1 VKEMASSN
9 DEDLTV
15 ALVGDLN
22 LGTPIKPDIVL
33 DLIKKD
39 FAAIDV
45 KFCNLEGCLF
55 NPNILL
61 EHKPGWR
68 HCDHALAKVLAELKL
83 NAAACANN
91 VHFGEAAIKH
101 SLSVLDK
108 HKIAHA
114 GAGMNRSEARRPAI
128 FESHG
133 TTFGLLSYTSVFWPI
148 GQVASD
154 KTAGV
159 ATVKAYTSYEPHR
172 RLFEMP
178 GAPPT
183 TLTRPDEKDCEEV
196 RNEIVE
202 LRKKV
207 DILAVYFHWGVSG
220 QHEVC
225 QYQAALGRLAINA
238 GADLVVGS
246 HPHVIQAIEV
256 YEGKPIFYSLGNF
269 IFGSDFKPARGYRNG
284 LVAMAEVRNRKVA
297 TIWTIPSALNEKEQP
312 ALLRPDQPESAAIM
326 DNVGRMSSMFGT
338 KLSRDG
344 SRYLVLAT

>member
-1 VKEMASSN
+1 MASNNGQGLS
-9 DEDLTV
+9 V
-15 ALVGDLN
+15 ALVGDVN
-22 LGTPIKPDIVL
+22 LGTPINPDNVL
-33 DLIKKD
+33 DLIKAD
-39 FAAIDV
+39 FDSFDI

-55 NPNILL
+55 DPNVLL

-68 HCDHALAKVLAELKL
+68 HCDHALGEVLSELKI

-91 VHFGEAAIKH
+91 VHFGQAAIKH

-128 FESHG
+128 FEAHG

-148 GQVASD
+148 GQAATE
-154 KTAGV
+154 KNAGV
-159 ATVKAYTSYEPHR
+159 AAVKVYTSYEPHR

-183 TLTRPDEKDCEEV
+183 TLTRPDEKDSEEIT
-196 RNEIVE
+196 NEISE

-207 DILAVYFHWGVSG
+207 DVLVVYFHWGVSG

-225 QYQAALGRLAINA
+225 QYQTALGRLAIDA
-238 GADLVVGS
+238 GADLVAGS
-246 HPHVIQAIEV
+246 HPHVVQAIEI
-256 YEGKPIFYSLGNF
+256 YKGKPIFYSLGNF

-284 LVAMAEVRNRKVA
+284 LVAIAEVKNRQIANVSVA
-297 TIWTIPSALNEKEQP
+297 PSALNEKEQP
-312 ALLRPDQPESAAIM
+312 ALLRSDEPASTAIV
-326 DNVGRMSSMFGT
+326 DRIRTLSSMFGT
-338 KLSRDG
+338 KLSGHDNRF
-344 SRYLVLAT
+344 LLTT

>member
-1 VKEMASSN
+1 MASNNEQGLS
-9 DEDLTV
+9 V

-22 LGTPIKPDIVL
+22 LGTPINPNNVL
-33 DLIKKD
+33 DLIRTD
-39 FAAIDV
+39 FDSFDM

-55 NPNILL
+55 DPNVLL

-68 HCDHALAKVLAELKL
+68 HCDHTLAKVLGELKL

-108 HKIAHA
+108 QNIAHA
-114 GAGMNRSEARRPAI
+114 GAGMNWSEAHHPAV

-148 GQVASD
+148 GQAATE

-159 ATVKAYTSYEPHR
+159 ATVKVYTSYEPHR

-196 RNEIVE
+196 IHEITE

-207 DILAVYFHWGVSG
+207 DVLVVYFHWGVSG
-220 QHEVC
+220 QREVC
-225 QYQAALGRLAINA
+225 QYQTALGRLAINA

-246 HPHVIQAIEV
+246 HPHVVQAIEV
-256 YEGKPIFYSLGNF
+256 YKGKPIFYSLGNF

-284 LVAMAEVRNRKVA
+284 LVAIADVENRAVVRVL
-297 TIWTIPSALNEKEQP
+297 IVPSAINEREQP
-312 ALLRPDQPESAAIM
+312 ALLGPDQSESAALM
-326 DNVGRMSSMFGT
+326 DNVKRLSSVFGT
-338 KLSRDG
+338 QFIRHRD
-344 SRYLVLAT
+344 RFLVAAT

>member
-1 VKEMASSN
+1 MPSN
-9 DEDLTV
+9 TGHGLSV

-22 LGTPIKPDIVL
+22 LGTPINPDNVL
-33 DLIKKD
+33 DLIKTD
-39 FAAIDV
+39 FDAFDI

-55 NPNILL
+55 DPNVLL

-68 HCDHALAKVLAELKL
+68 HCDHARVQVLAELEI

-101 SLSVLDK
+101 SLSLLDK
-108 HKIAHA
+108 HNIAHA
-114 GAGMNRSEARRPAI
+114 GAGMNRNEARRPAI
-128 FESHG
+128 FESQG

-148 GQVASD
+148 GQAAGE

-159 ATVKAYTSYEPHR
+159 ATVKVYTSYEPHR

-183 TLTRPDEKDCEEV
+183 TLTYPDEKHCEEV
-196 RNEIVE
+196 TNEIIE

-207 DILAVYFHWGVSG
+207 DVLVVYFHWGVSG

-225 QYQAALGRLAINA
+225 QYQMALGRLAINA

-246 HPHVIQAIEV
+246 HPHVVQAIEI
-256 YEGKPIFYSLGNF
+256 YKEKPIFYSLGNF

-284 LVAMAEVRNRKVA
+284 LVAIAEVENRQVVRVL
-297 TIWTIPSALNEKEQP
+297 IVPSAINEKEQP
-312 ALLRPDQPESAAIM
+312 ALLGPDQSESAALM
-326 DNVGRMSSMFGT
+326 DNIKRLSSAFGT
-338 KLSRDG
+338 QFIRHG
-344 SRYLVLAT
+344 NRFLAAAI

>member
-1 VKEMASSN
+1 MASDKGVNLS
-9 DEDLTV
+9 V

-22 LGTPIKPDIVL
+22 LGTPINPDNVL
-33 DLIKKD
+33 NLIKTD
-39 FAAIDV
+39 FDSFDV

-55 NPNILL
+55 DPNVLL
-61 EHKPGWR
+61 DHKPGWR
-68 HCDHALAKVLAELKL
+68 HCDHGLAEVLTGLKI

-108 HKIAHA
+108 HNIARA
-114 GAGMNRSEARRPAI
+114 GAGMNRSEARCPAI

-148 GQVASD
+148 GQAASD
-154 KTAGV
+154 KNAGV
-159 ATVKAYTSYEPHR
+159 ATVKVYTSYEPHR

-183 TLTRPDEKDCEEV
+183 TLTRPDEKDCEEMT
-196 RNEIVE
+196 NEITD

-207 DILAVYFHWGVSG
+207 DALVVYFHWGVSG

-225 QYQAALGRLAINA
+225 QYQTALGRLAINA
-238 GADLVVGS
+238 GADLVAGS
-246 HPHVIQAIEV
+246 HPHVVQAIEI
-256 YEGKPIFYSLGNF
+256 YKGKPIFYSLGNF

-284 LVAMAEVRNRKVA
+284 LVAIAEVKNRQVIKVSVA
-297 TIWTIPSALNEKEQP
+297 PSAINDKEQP
-312 ALLRPDQPESAAIM
+312 ALLGLDQPESAAIM
-326 DNVGRMSSMFGT
+326 ADVNRLSSAFGT
-338 KLSRDG
+338 KLGRQG
-344 SRYLVLAT
+344 NRLLLAAA

>member
-1 VKEMASSN
+1 MASNNGHGLS
-9 DEDLTV
+9 V

-22 LGTPIKPDIVL
+22 LGTPINPDNVL
-33 DLIKKD
+33 DLIKTD
-39 FAAIDV
+39 FDSFDI

-55 NPNILL
+55 DPNVLL
-61 EHKPGWR
+61 DHKPGWR
-68 HCDHALAKVLAELKL
+68 HCDHALAKVLTELKI

-101 SLSVLDK
+101 SLSVLDR
-108 HKIAHA
+108 HNIVHA

-128 FESHG
+128 FEAHG

-148 GQVASD
+148 GQAAGENN
-154 KTAGV
+154 AGV
-159 ATVKAYTSYEPHR
+159 ATVKVYTSYEPHR

-196 RNEIVE
+196 TRAIAE

-207 DILAVYFHWGVSG
+207 DVLVVYFHWGVSG

-225 QYQAALGRLAINA
+225 QYQTALGRLAINA

-246 HPHVIQAIEV
+246 HPHVVQAIEM
-256 YEGKPIFYSLGNF
+256 YKGNPIFYSLGNF

-284 LVAMAEVRNRKVA
+284 LVAIAEVENREVVGVS
-297 TIWTIPSALNEKEQP
+297 IVPSAINAKEQP
-312 ALLRPDQPESAAIM
+312 ALLGPDQHESVAIT
-326 DNVGRMSSMFGT
+326 DNVNRLSSAFGT
-338 KLSRDG
+338 KV
-344 SRYLVLAT
+344 SRYGNRLLLTAI

>member
-1 VKEMASSN
+1 MPSN
-9 DEDLTV
+9 TGHDLSV

-22 LGTPIKPDIVL
+22 LGTPINPDNVL
-33 DLIKKD
+33 DLIKTD
-39 FAAIDV
+39 FDAFDI

-55 NPNILL
+55 DPNVLL

-68 HCDHALAKVLAELKL
+68 HCDHAGVQVLAELKI

-101 SLSVLDK
+101 SLSLLDK
-108 HKIAHA
+108 HNIAHA
-114 GAGMNRSEARRPAI
+114 GAGMNRNEARRPAI
-128 FESHG
+128 FESQG

-148 GQVASD
+148 GQAAGE

-159 ATVKAYTSYEPHR
+159 ATVKVYTSYEPHR

-183 TLTRPDEKDCEEV
+183 TLTYPDEKHCEEV
-196 RNEIVE
+196 TNEIIE

-207 DILAVYFHWGVSG
+207 DVLVVYFHWGVSG
-220 QHEVC
+220 HHEVC
-225 QYQAALGRLAINA
+225 QYQTALGRLAINA

-246 HPHVIQAIEV
+246 HPHVVQAIEI
-256 YEGKPIFYSLGNF
+256 YKEKPIFYSLGNF

-284 LVAMAEVRNRKVA
+284 LVAIAEVENRQVVRVL
-297 TIWTIPSALNEKEQP
+297 IVPSAINEKEQP
-312 ALLRPDQPESAAIM
+312 ALLGPDQSESAALM
-326 DNVGRMSSMFGT
+326 DNIKRLSSAFGT
-338 KLSRDG
+338 QFIRHG
-344 SRYLVLAT
+344 NRFLAAAI

>member
-1 VKEMASSN
+1 MANKDRPSLS
-9 DEDLTV
+9 V

-22 LGTPIKPDIVL
+22 LGTPIDPNNVL
-33 DLIKKD
+33 DLIKTD
-39 FAAIDV
+39 FDSFDV

-55 NPNILL
+55 DPNVLL

-68 HCDHALAKVLAELKL
+68 HCDHALSKVLADLKI

-108 HKIAHA
+108 HNIAHA
-114 GAGMNRSEARRPAI
+114 GAGMNRKEARRPAI

-148 GQVASD
+148 GQAASE
-154 KTAGV
+154 KNAGV
-159 ATVKAYTSYEPHR
+159 ATIKVYTSYEPHR

-196 RNEIVE
+196 ANEIVD

-207 DILAVYFHWGVSG
+207 DLLVVYFHWGVSG

-225 QYQAALGRLAINA
+225 QYQTALGRLAVNA

-246 HPHVIQAIEV
+246 HPHVVQPIEI
-256 YEGKPIFYSLGNF
+256 YQGKPIFYSLGNF

-284 LVAMAEVRNRKVA
+284 LVAIAGVENRHVVEVSVA
-297 TIWTIPSALNEKEQP
+297 PSAINGNEQP
-312 ALLRPDQPESAAIM
+312 ALLKPNQPESAAII
-326 DNVGRMSSMFGT
+326 DNVNRLSSAFGT
-338 KLSRDG
+338 QLRRHDNQFWI
-344 SRYLVLAT
+344 VAA